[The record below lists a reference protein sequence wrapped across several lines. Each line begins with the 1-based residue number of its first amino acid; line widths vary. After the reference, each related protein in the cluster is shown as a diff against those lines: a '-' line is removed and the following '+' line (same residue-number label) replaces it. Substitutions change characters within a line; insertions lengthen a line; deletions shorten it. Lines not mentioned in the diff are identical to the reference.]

1 MDNKN
6 LVHSLY
12 LNKLQTAVIYEGCA
26 RNIKPFSETLFNLF
40 FAFSRQ
46 DMQQALL
53 IHGMMVELD
62 KQNFFGS
69 DAPVKVWRINGI
81 GDQKKGEE
89 EKEQSVTSLVAEW
102 SKSLREC
109 ELYTIKIIDD
119 ITSESSRLMDMSQ
132 EFLNFSDLRVIS
144 EERINVIMDVKSMSD
159 KQLIFSRPE
168 QNTQWKCLYCGFI
181 MTGATA
187 PETCHCCSRPMSYM
201 EKGNWFI
208 G

>member
-1 MDNKN
+1 MDNKS

-12 LNKLQTAVIYEGCA
+12 LNKLQTAVLYEGCA

-40 FAFSRQ
+40 FSFSRQ
-46 DMQQALL
+46 DMQHALL

-69 DAPVKVWRINGI
+69 DAPIKVWRINGI

-89 EKEQSVTSLVAEW
+89 EQEQSITSLVTEW
-102 SKSLREC
+102 TKSLREC
-109 ELYTIKIIDD
+109 ETYCIKLLDD
-119 ITSESSRLMDMSQ
+119 IASESSKFMDISQ
-132 EFLNFSDLRVIS
+132 TYLNFSDLKVIS
-144 EERINVIMDVKSMSD
+144 EERINVLANIKDMSD
-159 KQLIFSRPE
+159 KQIIFSRSE

-201 EKGNWFI
+201 EKGNWYLQ
-208 G
+208 